1 MPDLQ
6 PPISGNRSGVSARAQ
21 LVVLVLVAAI
31 GVGAA
36 WLIWA
41 PLADLPDGARP
52 ARSADAPGTFRPT
65 QQQWRG
71 LKLEPVTVRTF
82 RPEQMTEG
90 AIAVDDDLT
99 TPVFSHYSGRV
110 IKVAAMLGDVVKPG
124 DPLFVIHASEFVQ
137 AQNDLITALA
147 NLQTARSQ
155 LTMAQTNE
163 NALTSSIWRKAARSR
178 IGNRPRPT

>member
-1 MPDLQ
+1 
-6 PPISGNRSGVSARAQ
+6 
-21 LVVLVLVAAI
+21 
-31 GVGAA
+31 
-36 WLIWA
+36 
-41 PLADLPDGARP
+41 
-52 ARSADAPGTFRPT
+52 
-65 QQQWRG
+65 
-71 LKLEPVTVRTF
+71 
-82 RPEQMTEG
+82 MTEG

-163 NALTSSIWRKAARSR
+163 KTHSRALSGARRLAQGLATGPDRPDHRAKHRSRRRDRPARSA
-178 IGNRPRPT
+178 